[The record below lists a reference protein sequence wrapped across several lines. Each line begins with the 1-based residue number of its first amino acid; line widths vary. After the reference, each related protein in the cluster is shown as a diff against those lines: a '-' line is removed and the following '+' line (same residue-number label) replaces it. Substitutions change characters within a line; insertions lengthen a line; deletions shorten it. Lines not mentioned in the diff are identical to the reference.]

1 MKRGTALYGA
11 ALGATLMYLFDPD
24 RGRYRR
30 AIARDKAASG
40 MSHLGDTTEVTL
52 RDLRNRTVGLFAE
65 LGAWLREG
73 PVPDDVLAA
82 RIRSQI
88 GRVVSHPRAIEVTVN
103 NGNATLSGRVLEHE
117 YKDLCLCV
125 RSMRGITR
133 LEDRLTV
140 HKASEH
146 IPELQGGVPR
156 QRRPDIL
163 QDHWAPA
170 TRLIL
175 GTTGGSLAINALRH
189 GGPLNTAL
197 GLAGSML
204 FLRALTDKP
213 RRRAPGLATG
223 HGAVDIHKT
232 LNLAVPVEEAYGFWT
247 HYENLPQF
255 MSNVREVTVR
265 EDGTSHWVVAGPAGM
280 PVEWD
285 AVTTRQVPNREI
297 AWQTVPGSI
306 VEHSGTVRFEP
317 TPEGTRIDIAMSYN
331 PPAGA
336 VGHAIA
342 KLFGADPKSEMDTD
356 LMQMKTLIETG
367 STPRAAAAE
376 RQEALH

>member
-11 ALGATLMYLFDPD
+11 ALGATLMYLLDPD

-30 AIARDKAASG
+30 AVTRDKAISG
-40 MSHLGDTTEVTL
+40 ASHLGDAIEMTL
-52 RDLRNRTVGLFAE
+52 RDLSNRTTGLFAE
-65 LGAWLREG
+65 LSGWLKEG
-73 PVPDDVLAA
+73 PVPDHVLVE

-88 GRVVSHPRAIEVTVN
+88 GRVVSHPKAIQVTVD
-103 NGNATLSGRVLEHE
+103 NGTAMLSGRVLEHE

-125 RSMRGITR
+125 KSMRGVHR
-133 LEDRLTV
+133 LEDRLEV
-140 HKASEH
+140 HQSPEH
-146 IPELQGGVPR
+146 ISDLQGGVLR
-156 QRRPDIL
+156 QRRPDLL

-175 GTTGGSLAINALRH
+175 GTAGGSLAINAFRR

-197 GLAGSML
+197 GLAGSAL
-204 FLRALTDKP
+204 LLRALTDTP
-213 RRRAPGLATG
+213 HQRRPSRIGTD

-232 LNLAVPVEEAYGFWT
+232 LDLAVPVEKAYGFWT

-255 MSNVREVTVR
+255 MSNVREVTVK

-285 AVTTRQVPNREI
+285 AVTTRQEPNREI
-297 AWQTVPGSI
+297 AWQTVPGSV
-306 VEHSGTVRFEP
+306 VEHTGTVRFEP
-317 TPEGTRIDIAMSYN
+317 TAEGTRIDIDMRYN
-331 PPAGA
+331 PPAGT
-336 VGHAIA
+336 VGHSIA

-356 LMQMKTLIETG
+356 LQRMKTLIEG
-367 STPRAAAAE
+367 GKTPHAAE
-376 RQEALH
+376 QRQEALH